1 MEGKLIKRK
10 KVEVL
15 GSLGLLITAI
25 LWGSSFPVS
34 KIALSYYSPLFLA
47 MTRYLFGGII
57 LGIFLNKK
65 ILTIT
70 KQQLLGGF
78 VCGVIFYFAYL
89 MQIIGLQYTE
99 PSKQSFLAALYVV
112 MVPFL
117 YWIIYKKR
125 PDIYNII
132 AAFLTLVG
140 IYLLTASGPGG
151 FNKGD
156 MITVLSS
163 ALYAVHITV
172 IGYLVKKMNP
182 IILTFLQTM
191 IAGIIGLAV
200 SLVMEPLPTDF
211 PVAGILA
218 VAYLTIFCTII
229 AYGMQITCQKFVSE
243 MKTSIIISLESV
255 FGTLLSVVFLNDTF
269 TKIMLIGCVVI
280 FIGILVSET
289 KLDFLTM
296 KNAMIGVFN
305 RQRNIS

>member
-1 MEGKLIKRK
+1 MGRKLIKSSN
-10 KVEVL
+10 VEVL

-25 LWGSSFPVS
+25 IWGSSFPVS
-34 KIALSYYSPLFLA
+34 KVALSYYSPLFLT
-47 MTRYLFGGII
+47 MIRYLFGGII
-57 LGIFLNKK
+57 LGVILNKK

-70 KQQLLGGF
+70 KKQLLGGL
-78 VCGVIFYFAYL
+78 VCGAIFYFAYL
-89 MQIIGLQYTE
+89 IQVIGLQYTE
-99 PSKQSFLAALYVV
+99 PSKQSFLAALYVI

-163 ALYAVHITV
+163 VFYAMHITV

-182 IILTFLQTM
+182 IILTFLQT
-191 IAGIIGLAV
+191 ITAGIIGLVV
-200 SLVMEPLPTDF
+200 SLIMEPLPSDF
-211 PVAGILA
+211 PVEGILS
-218 VAYLTIFCTII
+218 VLYLTIFCTIV
-229 AYGMQITCQKFVSE
+229 AYGLQIACQKYVSE
-243 MKTSIIISLESV
+243 MKTSIILSLESV
-255 FGTLLSVVFLNDTF
+255 FGSLLSVIFLNDTF
-269 TKIMLIGCVVI
+269 TKLMFIGCVII

-289 KLDFLTM
+289 KLNFSIKKIL
-296 KNAMIGVFN
+296 
-305 RQRNIS
+305 

>member
-1 MEGKLIKRK
+1 MGRKLIKISN
-10 KVEVL
+10 VEAL

-25 LWGSSFPVS
+25 IWGSSFPVS
-34 KIALSYYSPLFLA
+34 KVALSYYSPLFLT
-47 MTRYLFGGII
+47 MIRYLFGGII
-57 LGIFLNKK
+57 LGVILNKK

-70 KQQLLGGF
+70 KKQLLGGL
-78 VCGVIFYFAYL
+78 VCGAIFYFAYL
-89 MQIIGLQYTE
+89 IQVIGLQYTE
-99 PSKQSFLAALYVV
+99 PTKQSFLAALYVI

-163 ALYAVHITV
+163 AFYAMHITV

-182 IILTFLQTM
+182 IILTFLQT
-191 IAGIIGLAV
+191 ITAGIIGLVV
-200 SLVMEPLPTDF
+200 SLIMEPLPSNF
-211 PVAGILA
+211 PVEGILS
-218 VAYLTIFCTII
+218 VLYLTIFCTIV
-229 AYGMQITCQKFVSE
+229 AYGLQIACQKYVSE
-243 MKTSIIISLESV
+243 MKTSIILSLESV
-255 FGTLLSVVFLNDTF
+255 FGSLLSVIFLNDTF
-269 TKIMLIGCVVI
+269 TKLMFIGCVII

-289 KLDFLTM
+289 KLNFSIKKIL
-296 KNAMIGVFN
+296 
-305 RQRNIS
+305 